1 MPEDPLEETR
11 KETVRQDIR
20 RSASLSVP
28 FMVMNG
34 LATIVAC
41 YGLFANST
49 AVVIGA
55 MIIAMLLGP
64 ITGIALALVEGDA
77 GLLRRAVI
85 AEVSGAA
92 LVFAIAFILGK
103 IHVDFPLT
111 SELFARTSPNPLD
124 LVIALAGGA
133 AGAYAQVSPRL
144 SVGLVGVAIATA
156 LVPPLS
162 TAGICS
168 ARGEFRLAAA
178 AFLLF
183 LTNLVAIELAS
194 ALVLWLHGYHAVKPQ
209 TLESPMDRRSQVVR
223 NALSAASLLV
233 LTIFLAI
240 NFSKTLARQRFER
253 EVRTKLVADLHAYPG
268 AHLADMT
275 LNPQNG
281 QTVTVV
287 SAVIRTPN
295 SLTPQQVGELEKGL
309 PAPTQGT
316 LELHVRS
323 VLVKEAVRDGYLHQ
337 LPEEQQGDFNLG
349 LPLEFNVGLPTRE
362 ETNK

>member
-1 MPEDPLEETR
+1 MRTSTHQSPPQEER
-11 KETVRQDIR
+11 REQVRQDIR

-28 FMVMNG
+28 FMAMNG

-77 GLLRRAVI
+77 GLLRRAIV
-85 AEVSGAA
+85 AEVAGAF
-92 LVFAIAFILGK
+92 LVFALAFALGK
-103 IHVDFPLT
+103 VHADLPLT
-111 SELFARTSPNPLD
+111 DELRARTSPNVMD

-162 TAGICS
+162 TAGICA
-168 ARGEFRLAAA
+168 ARGEYALAGA

-183 LTNLVAIELAS
+183 LTNFVAIELAG
-194 ALVLWLHGYHAVKPQ
+194 ALVLRLHGYHLVSPDS
-209 TLESPMDRRSQVVR
+209 LETPMDRRTQTIR
-223 NALSAASLLV
+223 NVGSVASLLA
-233 LTIFLAI
+233 LTAFLAV
-240 NFSKTLARQRFER
+240 NFTQKLTRQRFER
-253 EVRTKLVADLHAYPG
+253 AVRARLIVELGEYPG
-268 AHLADMT
+268 AHLAEMAVLSRGDR
-275 LNPQNG
+275 
-281 QTVTVV
+281 TVINAVV
-287 SAVIRTPN
+287 RTPN
-295 SLTPQQVGELEKGL
+295 SLTPEQVGKLEDALPGL
-309 PAPTQGT
+309 LEGDV
-316 LELHVRS
+316 ELHVRS

-337 LPEEQQGDFNLG
+337 LPEAAQGEFDLG
-349 LPLEFNVGLPTRE
+349 LPLELE
-362 ETNK
+362 SKK